1 MSVLCAKFV
10 YPVPDDM
17 SVASYFRLYI
27 KCLANKKMHDHL
39 YFIYTICEGI
49 IFSRKKKTVGNLK
62 QGDSYNLL

>member
-10 YPVPDDM
+10 CSVTDDV
-17 SVASYFRLYI
+17 SVTSCFYLYI
-27 KCLANKKMHDHL
+27 RCLANKKMHGNL